1 MNNQCSIFAST
12 NNYYVTNINILPMK
26 IAIDKRIN
34 WKETLLG
41 LEVGGSIVID
51 KPTIQ
56 NVQTAR
62 TWSSKLKKQNV
73 YTKVSLNKS
82 VLTIKRIA

>member
-1 MNNQCSIFAST
+1 
-12 NNYYVTNINILPMK
+12 MK

>member
-1 MNNQCSIFAST
+1 
-12 NNYYVTNINILPMK
+12 VTNINILPMK

>member
-1 MNNQCSIFAST
+1 
-12 NNYYVTNINILPMK
+12 MK

-62 TWSSKLKKQNV
+62 TWSSKLKKQNG